1 MFPNKLHF
9 SFFLVFRLIIIFTD
23 VYTFF
28 HIKFSSKQ
36 CSTSVS
42 TSKTCH
48 THCNNQNN
56 NCCCCNKQK
65 LDIPFKSTFQLDI
78 VFAYFTI
85 SFFLQNFVLPYWY
98 FLIIL
103 FICGAEIPLIV
114 CLSRKN
120 NFENMAAARQR
131 NNSNAWNQTQNQQH
145 HQHYQIMVGHEQ
157 RNQAQEMS
165 APESFCHLHTTPVL
179 CTDT

>member
-9 SFFLVFRLIIIFTD
+9 SFILVIRLITIITD

-28 HIKFSSKQ
+28 HIKLSSKH

-42 TSKTCH
+42 ICKICH
-48 THCNNQNN
+48 TQNN
-56 NCCCCNKQK
+56 NCCCNKQK
-65 LDIPFKSTFQLDI
+65 LDIPFSASFSNVVI
-78 VFAYFTI
+78 AYFFI
-85 SFFLQNFVLPYWY
+85 SFFLQNFVLPYWD
-98 FLIIL
+98 FLLVL
-103 FICGAEIPLIV
+103 FFLTLNIPLIV

-120 NFENMAAARQR
+120 NYENMAAARQR
-131 NNSNAWNQTQNQQH
+131 NNSNAWNRIQNHQH
-145 HQHYQIMVGHEQ
+145 HQHYQIMHASEQ

-165 APESFCHLHTTPVL
+165 LPESFRHLHTTPVL

>member
-42 TSKTCH
+42 ICKTCH
-48 THCNNQNN
+48 TLCNDQNN
-56 NCCCCNKQK
+56 NCCCNKQK
-65 LDIPFKSTFQLDI
+65 LDIPFKSTFQHDI

-131 NNSNAWNQTQNQQH
+131 NNSNAWNRTQNQHH
-145 HQHYQIMVGHEQ
+145 HQHYQIMCAREQ

-165 APESFCHLHTTPVL
+165 APESFCHLHTNPVL